1 MLELKIGGM
10 YKTLTPAI
18 AKLRNFCEILG
29 VKVKKAGHSQRLYRK
44 YLLTLHI
51 KNINYQH

>member
-1 MLELKIGGM
+1 MLELKIGRM
-10 YKTLTPAI
+10 YKTWTPAI